1 MGDAREIVE
10 FMRRE
15 GRAEWVGRGGV
26 DERERAVAWI
36 WWRNPEEW
44 AGAIA
49 DWVSTVLLLLN
60 QMGCVIFGVW
70 TDLE

>member
-1 MGDAREIVE
+1 
-10 FMRRE
+10 MRKE

-26 DERERAVAWI
+26 DERAVAWV

-49 DWVSTVLLLLN
+49 DWVSAFLE
-60 QMGCVIFGVW
+60 IDFGGRGAVGFG
-70 TDLE
+70 ERR